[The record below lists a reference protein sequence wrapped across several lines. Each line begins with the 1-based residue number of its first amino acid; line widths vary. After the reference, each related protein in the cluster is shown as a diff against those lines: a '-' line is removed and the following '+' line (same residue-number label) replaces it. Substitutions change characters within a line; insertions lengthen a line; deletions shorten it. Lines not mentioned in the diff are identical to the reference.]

1 MIDFVL
7 FLVILCQQ
15 DIPNSI
21 KRCPGKRGGQKQ
33 GVCGMLI
40 SIVGMA
46 VLLGLAFALSSD
58 RKAINIRVVGAAF
71 ALQAAIAIFVLAT
84 PIGKDVLAAIS
95 NGAQV
100 VINYAD
106 VGSAFVFGGLH
117 DNAGIGFVFAVKV
130 LPIIIFVSSL
140 TSVLYYL
147 GIMQWVVKILG
158 GFLRMV
164 IGSSEV
170 ESLNAAGNIFLG
182 QTESPLLVKPYL
194 SKLSENQL
202 FTIMVSGLASVSGAI
217 LVGYAALGVEL
228 KYLIA
233 ASFMAAPGGL
243 LMAKMIMPDRDRE
256 AAKRPAE
263 TEEVA
268 KDDLP
273 VNVVDAAASGASQG
287 LLLAANIG
295 AMLIAFVALIGM
307 LNGAIGG
314 IGHIIGQ
321 DGWSLDA
328 VLGTIFRPLM
338 WTLGVPWEEAG
349 TAGNLIGQK
358 LILNEF
364 VAYANLQP
372 LISSLSPHTVVVV
385 TFALC
390 GFANLASMAILLG
403 GLGGLIP
410 ARRKDI
416 ARLGLKAVAA
426 GSLSNLMSAALASLL
441 VVG

>member
-1 MIDFVL
+1 
-7 FLVILCQQ
+7 
-15 DIPNSI
+15 
-21 KRCPGKRGGQKQ
+21 
-33 GVCGMLI
+33 MLI
-40 SIVGMA
+40 SILGMA
-46 VLLGLAFALSSD
+46 VLLALAALLSD
-58 RKAINIRVVGAAF
+58 NRKKINLRVVGAAF
-71 ALQAAIAIFVLAT
+71 ALQAAIAVFVLAT
-84 PIGKDVLAAIS
+84 PFGKDVLQSIS

-106 VGSAFVFGGLH
+106 TGSAFVFGGLH
-117 DNAGIGFVFAVKV
+117 DNSGIGFIFAVKV
-130 LPIIIFVSSL
+130 LPIIIFVSAL

-164 IGSSEV
+164 IGASPV

-194 SKLSENQL
+194 AKLTDHQL

-217 LVGYAALGVEL
+217 LVGYASLGVEL

-243 LMAKMIMPDRDRE
+243 LMAKIIMPDPNKDTAKS
-256 AAKRPAE
+256 AAEPE
-263 TEEVA
+263 DVA

-273 VNVVDAAASGASQG
+273 VNVVDAAASGAAQG

-307 LNGAIGG
+307 LNGGIGG
-314 IGHIIGQ
+314 IGHLFGQ

-328 VLGTIFRPLM
+328 FLGWVFSPLV
-338 WTLGVPWEEAG
+338 WTMGVPWEEASI
-349 TAGNLIGQK
+349 AGNLIGQK
-358 LILNEF
+358 FILNEF

-372 LISSLSPHTVVVV
+372 LIATLSPHTVVVV

-410 ARRKDI
+410 SRRKDI

-426 GSLSNLMSAALASLL
+426 GSLSNLMSATLASLL
-441 VVG
+441 VAV

>member
-1 MIDFVL
+1 
-7 FLVILCQQ
+7 
-15 DIPNSI
+15 
-21 KRCPGKRGGQKQ
+21 
-33 GVCGMLI
+33 MLI
-40 SIVGMA
+40 SILGMA
-46 VLLGLAFALSSD
+46 VLLGLAVILSSD

-71 ALQAAIAIFVLAT
+71 VLQVAIAVFVLAT
-84 PIGKDVLAAIS
+84 PFGQGVLQSIS

-106 VGSAFVFGGLH
+106 TGSAFVFGGLH
-117 DNAGIGFVFAVKV
+117 DNTSIGFIFAVKV
-130 LPIIIFVSSL
+130 LPIIIFISAL

-158 GFLRMV
+158 GLLRMV
-164 IGSSEV
+164 IGTSQV

-194 SKLSENQL
+194 GKLSEHQL

-217 LVGYAALGVEL
+217 LVGYASLGVEL

-243 LMAKMIMPDRDRE
+243 LMAKIIMPDPDKDTAKH
-256 AAKRPAE
+256 AAEP
-263 TEEVA
+263 EEVD

-273 VNVVDAAASGASQG
+273 ANVVDAAASGATQG

-295 AMLIAFVALIGM
+295 AMLIAFVALIGL
-307 LNGAIGG
+307 LNGGIGG
-314 IGHIIGQ
+314 IGQLIGQ

-328 VLGTIFRPLM
+328 VLGWVFRPLM
-338 WTLGVPWEEAG
+338 WTLGVPWDEAAQ
-349 TAGNLIGQK
+349 AGNLIGQK

-364 VAYANLQP
+364 VAYANLKP
-372 LISSLSPHTVVVV
+372 LLDTLSPHTVVVV

-390 GFANLASMAILLG
+390 GFANLSSMAILLG

-410 ARRKDI
+410 SRRKDI
-416 ARLGLKAVAA
+416 ARLGIKAVAA

-441 VVG
+441 VVVV

>member
-1 MIDFVL
+1 
-7 FLVILCQQ
+7 
-15 DIPNSI
+15 
-21 KRCPGKRGGQKQ
+21 
-33 GVCGMLI
+33 MLI
-40 SIVGMA
+40 SILGIGVLFVLA
-46 VLLGLAFALSSD
+46 VLLSNN
-58 RKAINIRVVGAAF
+58 RKSISFRVISAAF
-71 ALQAAIAIFVLAT
+71 ALQFAIAFFVLAT
-84 PIGKDVLAAIS
+84 PVGKDVLESIS

-100 VINYAD
+100 IIDYAD
-106 VGSAFVFGGLH
+106 VGSKFVFGGLH
-117 DNAGIGFVFAVKV
+117 DNASIGFIFAVKV

-147 GIMQWVVKILG
+147 GIMQWVVKIIG
-158 GFLRMV
+158 GFLRIV
-164 IGSSEV
+164 IGSSQV

-182 QTESPLLVKPYL
+182 QTESPLLVRPYL
-194 SKLSENQL
+194 AKLTDNQL

-243 LMAKMIMPDRDRE
+243 LMAKIVMPDTDKKAASQPIE
-256 AAKRPAE
+256 AEDIPKA
-263 TEEVA
+263 
-268 KDDLP
+268 DLP
-273 VNVVDAAASGASQG
+273 VNVIDAAASGAADG
-287 LLLAANIG
+287 LKLAANIG

-307 LNGAIGG
+307 LNGGIGG
-314 IGHIIGQ
+314 IGNMLGQ
-321 DGWSLDA
+321 AGWSLDA
-328 VLGTIFRPLM
+328 ALGWLFSPLM

-349 TAGNLIGQK
+349 VAGNLIGQK
-358 LILNEF
+358 FILNEF
-364 VAYANLQP
+364 VAYASLEP
-372 LISSLSPHTVVVV
+372 LLDTLSPRTVVIV

-410 ARRKDI
+410 HRRQDI

-441 VVG
+441 VVI